1 MSDRFEDDLMEDLMA
16 EPEGRSHSAAEPFD
30 PLDDPLDDPADDP
43 LDDPADDPLDDPA
56 DDPADDP
63 LDDPAD
69 DPLDDPL
76 DELEEAVTDA
86 LEAEDADEFFGGFRN
101 ILKTVGKVAR
111 KVAPIAKLI
120 PIPQAQLIGGAADLI
135 GNVLADEG
143 DEMDALDELAD
154 FADEED
160 GFDALSPAIAGLA
173 IRGALKHK
181 AAAIP
186 RVHRRQLV
194 KTVSAVTKHIARKLG
209 PQAIVAVPGLVRHAH
224 NVVVRKGLPA
234 KHLPHLVARAARL
247 ALRSPRVLRKFAS
260 TGARLH
266 TARMGYRAG
275 GVRRP
280 GRIRYGGR
288 RYGAGGYGAGG
299 YAPGGYG
306 AGGYAPGGYGA
317 GGYAPGGYAP
327 GGYGAGGYGAGGYG
341 PGGKSRAGGVALG
354 GRVSRGGK
362 VSLGG
367 AGAHCPTCRRRIYR
381 LRGPITLTIQ
391 GH

>member
-16 EPEGRSHSAAEPFD
+16 EPEGRSSGHSAEEFD
-30 PLDDPLDDPADDP
+30 PLDDPADELDDPLDDPADE
-43 LDDPADDPLDDPA
+43 LDDPLDDPA
-56 DDPADDP
+56 DELDDP
-63 LDDPAD
+63 LDDPA
-69 DPLDDPL
+69 DDPL

-86 LEAEDADEFFGGFRN
+86 LEAEDSDEFFGGFRN
-101 ILKTVGKVAR
+101 ILKTVGNVAR
-111 KVAPIAKLI
+111 KVAPIAKAI

-143 DEMDALDELAD
+143 DEIDALDELAD

-160 GFDALSPAIAGLA
+160 GFDALSPAIAGVA

-181 AAAIP
+181 AAHIP
-186 RVHRRQLV
+186 RVQRRQLV
-194 KTVSAVTKHIARKLG
+194 KTVSKVAKHIARKHG
-209 PQAIVAVPGLVRHAH
+209 PRALAAIPGIVRHAH
-224 NVVVRKGLPA
+224 NVVVRKGLSA
-234 KHLPHLVARAARL
+234 KHLPHLVARGARL

-260 TGARLH
+260 TGARLR

-280 GRIRYGGR
+280 GRIRYGVSR
-288 RYGAGGYGAGG
+288 YGAGG
-299 YAPGGYG
+299 YAPR
-306 AGGYAPGGYGA
+306 GYAPGRYGA

-327 GGYGAGGYGAGGYG
+327 SWYG
-341 PGGKSRAGGVALG
+341 PGGKPRPGGVSLG
-354 GRVSRGGK
+354 GRVARGGG
-362 VSLGG
+362 VSFGG